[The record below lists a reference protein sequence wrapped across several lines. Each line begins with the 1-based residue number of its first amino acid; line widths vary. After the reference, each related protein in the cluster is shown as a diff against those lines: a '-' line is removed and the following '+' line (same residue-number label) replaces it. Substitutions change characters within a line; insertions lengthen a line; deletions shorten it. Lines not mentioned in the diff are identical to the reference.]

1 MGEVCKEITE
11 LSFSW
16 MNRVGESEMTEVSG
30 VVMRAALTKT
40 GEPRNWDHFH
50 RGDREFGFRQ
60 AEEKA

>member
-11 LSFSW
+11 LSLSW
-16 MNRVGESEMTEVSG
+16 MNSVGESEMTEASG
-30 VVMRAALTKT
+30 VVMRAAPTKT

-50 RGDREFGFRQ
+50 GGHRGFGFSQ